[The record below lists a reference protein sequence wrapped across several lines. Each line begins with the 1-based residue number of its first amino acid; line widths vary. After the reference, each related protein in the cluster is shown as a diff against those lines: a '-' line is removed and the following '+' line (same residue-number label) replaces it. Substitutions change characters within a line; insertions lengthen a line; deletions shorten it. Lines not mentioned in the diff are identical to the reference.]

1 MNTPTRTLRALRALR
16 ALLAVPAVAAALCTA
31 GCVHK
36 VHIDT
41 TPPGA
46 TVTMSG
52 KKLGVT
58 PLDDRMWWYPFR
70 PMEARVVMP
79 GYRTVQLDLSEP
91 VGPWVLAGDI
101 VRPWRWGR
109 LIGVQ
114 YRGRHE
120 VVMIRIHGQSGT
132 WTPEEATGE

>member
-1 MNTPTRTLRALRALR
+1 MSTSSTTLRAALA
-16 ALLAVPAVAAALCTA
+16 ALTLAAAAGTT
-31 GCVHK
+31 GCVHR
-36 VHIDT
+36 VYIET

-52 KKLGVT
+52 EKLGVT

-79 GYRTVQLDLSEP
+79 GYRTVRLDLSER
-91 VGPWVLAGDI
+91 VGPWVLAGDM

-109 LIGVQ
+109 LVGVQ
-114 YRGRHE
+114 HRGRHE
-120 VVMIRIHGQSGT
+120 VVMIRNHGPSGT
-132 WTPEEATGE
+132 WTPEDAVAE